1 MLGAEGSAARGEG
14 TGGQG
19 WGSSS
24 KYVVRVGHDV
34 PREANNVWG
43 KGKAAVPGSWP
54 RAEGGW
60 WSAVPREGP
69 VLDRSMESRD
79 FFFLSMCLP

>member
-1 MLGAEGSAARGEG
+1 MLGEEGNAARGEG

-19 WGSSS
+19 WGSSF

-54 RAEGGW
+54 
-60 WSAVPREGP
+60 
-69 VLDRSMESRD
+69 
-79 FFFLSMCLP
+79 